1 MVMAEFD
8 RLSGG
13 IEWIDLE
20 LVERKRTPEQMA
32 LLNPLLT
39 NMTGE

>member
-1 MVMAEFD
+1 MAEFD

-20 LVERKRTPEQMA
+20 FVEGGADTRADR
-32 LLNPLLT
+32 
-39 NMTGE
+39 